1 MRVTLNKKYMC
12 LFGIAI
18 GTIALSLIFLYLG
31 KTPKL
36 IIGLGTILFIMTWAL
51 WHPPERH
58 KAFTDRDRLQ
68 AMSRAL
74 GGSPPPEI
82 ATHAESEQM
91 RVPHHVHM
99 AHHIQ
104 VGFG

>member
-1 MRVTLNKKYMC
+1 MSVTMNKRYMC

-18 GTIALSLIFLYLG
+18 GSITLSLVFLHLG

-36 IIGLGTILFIMTWAL
+36 IIGLGTILFIMIWAL

-58 KAFTDRDRLQ
+58 KVFTDRDRLQ

-74 GGSPPPEI
+74 GGSPPPEL
-82 ATHAESEQM
+82 SG
-91 RVPHHVHM
+91 P
-99 AHHIQ
+99 
-104 VGFG
+104 GFSKQREKKGRKKI